1 MGGLGDNSPN
11 LLFRLFGKKGWEA
24 MRLKKEIIKLKDA
37 IINMG
42 DDSSSIPVDVKSS
55 KLNDLK
61 IVFEKHIGR
70 ILASKKDAV
79 RKNKEYEQFLA
90 ENKMMHSDRIV
101 AQQIQKSMLRVN
113 YPAFPEFSQIDLF
126 ADMDSANEI
135 GGDFYD
141 YFKIDDDHICFSI
154 ADIEGKGIPAAM
166 YMAVAKT
173 LIQLRLESG
182 ESLSKVFGS
191 VNKQLCQS
199 SMQKRFITMW
209 AGILELSTGKI
220 TYINAGH
227 NAPILKR
234 NGEKAE
240 LIKNRSGLPIASFF
254 SKKKELGDYSEFEL
268 NIAKGDMLVLYT
280 DGITEAMNNN
290 SEIFGEQRLLDLID
304 LYATSDKN
312 SNEISSYIRRQVLTF
327 ASNTTQDDDIT
338 LLILKFN

>member
-1 MGGLGDNSPN
+1 
-11 LLFRLFGKKGWEA
+11 
-24 MRLKKEIIKLKDA
+24 MRLKKELIKLKDA
-37 IINMG
+37 LINMG
-42 DDSSSIPVDVKSS
+42 DEDTNIPISIKSNE
-55 KLNDLK
+55 LNDLK

-70 ILASKKDAV
+70 ILSSKKDAI

-90 ENKMMHSDRIV
+90 ENKTMHSDRIV

-141 YFKIDDDHICFSI
+141 YFKIDDNHICFSI

-182 ESLSKVFGS
+182 ESLSKVFYS

-209 AGILELSTGKI
+209 TGILELSTGKL

-234 NGEKAE
+234 NGKKAE
-240 LIKNRSGLPIASFF
+240 LLKKRSGIPIASFF
-254 SKKKELGDYSEFEL
+254 SKKKSVGNYTEFEMTI
-268 NIAKGDMLVLYT
+268 NKGDMLVLYT
-280 DGITEAMNNN
+280 DGITEAMNSN

-304 LYATSDKN
+304 LYATEEKN
-312 SNEISSYIRRQVLTF
+312 SNEISAYIRRQVLLF
-327 ASNTTQDDDIT
+327 ASNTMQDDDIT
-338 LLILKFN
+338 LLVLKFN

>member
-1 MGGLGDNSPN
+1 M
-11 LLFRLFGKKGWEA
+11 RIKKQILEL
-24 MRLKKEIIKLKDA
+24 RNA

-42 DDSSSIPVDVKSS
+42 DDASSIPVDVKSNE
-55 KLNDLK
+55 LNDLK

-90 ENKMMHSDRIV
+90 ENRTMHSDRIV
-101 AQQIQKSMLRVN
+101 AQQIQKSMLHVS
-113 YPAFPEFSQIDLF
+113 YPAFPEFPQIDLF
-126 ADMDSANEI
+126 ADMDSANET

-182 ESLSKVFGS
+182 ESLSKVFYS

-209 AGILELSTGKI
+209 TGILELSTGRI

-234 NGEKAE
+234 SGEKAE
-240 LIKNRSGLPIASFF
+240 LLKNRSGIPIASFF
-254 SKKKELGDYSEFEL
+254 SKKKAVGNYSEFEL
-268 NIAKGDMLVLYT
+268 NITKGDMLVLYT
-280 DGITEAMNNN
+280 DGITEAMNND

-304 LYATSDKN
+304 LYATNDKKA
-312 SNEISSYIRRQVLTF
+312 NEISAYIRRQVLAFTN
-327 ASNTTQDDDIT
+327 NTTQDDDIT